1 MASQLSTL
9 ELEVKQ
15 TQAVLRG
22 RFGVI
27 KEYIDKTAQELS
39 CSIARQ
45 GRAISGKLN
54 DSSRS
59 YFRFGDVSPNHQE
72 TFWQQFLDSLDM
84 QGLVDQLPSVSS
96 TSGLSSAS
104 QTLGLELQLTEVER
118 EFSSPEIVIG
128 QLTNQKIQ
136 QLEKRRDINPIERG
150 GVVFKDQRDIEALL
164 CIMKDPEF
172 Y

>member
-1 MASQLSTL
+1 
-9 ELEVKQ
+9 
-15 TQAVLRG
+15 
-22 RFGVI
+22 
-27 KEYIDKTAQELS
+27 
-39 CSIARQ
+39 
-45 GRAISGKLN
+45 
-54 DSSRS
+54 
-59 YFRFGDVSPNHQE
+59 
-72 TFWQQFLDSLDM
+72 M

-136 QLEKRRDINPIERG
+136 QLEKRRDINSIERG